1 MGWLSLLPKKLITD
15 SEYYMSNI
23 FYFLQLTPSNFL
35 RWDGTLTSQIISLL
49 HLLAIHNNSFF
60 SFLCQPPKNYVFI
73 YAQTAA
79 TASALLLAICVVS
92 FFFLFQRRWQEF
104 WWWGY
109 RPLGKFLCLPALFS
123 GSVGLVSSHFVF
135 LLFSLNKFYM
145 WPLGKLRPT
154 SGSALDSEYY
164 C

>member
-1 MGWLSLLPKKLITD
+1 MGWS
-15 SEYYMSNI
+15 S
-23 FYFLQLTPSNFL
+23 YFSDHFTFAFACHPYELFFFL
-35 RWDGTLTSQIISLL
+35 FVSTSQELCFHLRSNCSNCFSFSLGYMC
-49 HLLAIHNNSFF
+49 SFF
-60 SFLCQPPKNYVFI
+60 C
-73 YAQTAA
+73 
-79 TASALLLAICVVS
+79 
-92 FFFLFQRRWQEF
+92 FLFQRRGQEF

-109 RPLGKFLCLPALFS
+109 RPLGKFPCLPALFS
-123 GSVGLVSSHFVF
+123 GSLGLVSSHFVF